1 MTERLAP
8 AGTAMPPA
16 RTFTTG
22 TEWLGGSIARLSPA
36 LARYSLIASATK

>member
-16 RTFTTG
+16 RTFTT
-22 TEWLGGSIARLSPA
+22 TDSAAASSSLSSSS
-36 LARYSLIASATK
+36 RYSLIASATK